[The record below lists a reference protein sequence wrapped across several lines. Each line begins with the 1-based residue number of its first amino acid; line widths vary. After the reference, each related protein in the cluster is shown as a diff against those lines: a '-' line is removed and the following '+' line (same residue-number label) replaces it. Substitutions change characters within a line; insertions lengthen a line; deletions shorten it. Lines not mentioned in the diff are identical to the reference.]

1 MAGEVNPT
9 RQRNLLIVLVLLVAV
24 LGYTYRDAF
33 MPSSVGKRAA
43 SDSLE
48 NLDARLQTLQ
58 GLPAIELDR
67 PLSLQGYEPKRDLFD
82 FTTSPEA
89 LAAERENRRRQAE
102 QQQMRQEQLAK
113 NAEKRQEAL
122 ARQAEREP
130 VKRDPPPPR
139 FDYTYRASIIEQ
151 AGAERILAALS
162 KRGGGKKDIQL
173 LVEEGETID
182 EEFVVKDITEDAVTI
197 AYTDPRFKGKSTTVK
212 LIASK
217 ESGSKGRR

>member
-1 MAGEVNPT
+1 MAGEVNPS
-9 RQRNLLIVLVLLVAV
+9 RQRNLLIVLVLLVAA

-33 MPSSVGKRAA
+33 MPSSVGKRAE
-43 SDSLE
+43 SGSLE
-48 NLDARLQTLQ
+48 DLDARLQTLQ

-102 QQQMRQEQLAK
+102 QQKQRQEQLAK

-139 FDYTYRASIIEQ
+139 FEYTYRASIIEQ

-162 KRGGGKKDIQL
+162 KRGGGNKDIQL

-217 ESGSKGRR
+217 DSGSRGRR

>member
-1 MAGEVNPT
+1 MAGENNT
-9 RQRNLLIVLVLLVAV
+9 RQRNLLILLVILVAA
-24 LGYTYRDAF
+24 LGYTYRGAF
-33 MPSSVGKRAA
+33 MPSSVGKRAS
-43 SDSLE
+43 SDNLE
-48 NLDARLQTLQ
+48 NLDARLRTLK

-89 LAAERENRRRQAE
+89 LAAERANRRRQEAQK
-102 QQQMRQEQLAK
+102 QQRQEELAR
-113 NAEKRQEAL
+113 NAERRQEAL

-130 VKRDPPPPR
+130 VKREPPPPR
-139 FDYTYRASIIEQ
+139 FEYTYRASIIEQ
-151 AGAERILAALS
+151 AGSERILAALS
-162 KRGGGKKDIQL
+162 KRAGGNDKDVQL

-182 EEFVVKDITEDAVTI
+182 EEFVVRDITEDAVTI

-217 ESGSKGRR
+217 ESGSKRRR